1 MSDNRHHKRFMVEGM
16 EINGKMLFATEVF
29 VQNVSISGMSFKAD
43 RRLDIGKE
51 YTIRLQDQ
59 GRTIAVKGIV
69 VWSSLVGNKAGHD
82 GDSIPVYAAGMKFTN
97 VLNERIN
104 EIISFIESHERQ
116 GQDQGA
122 GHRLSGLRF
131 AITNPGKAVL
141 QFPSHY
147 LVKKISAGGML
158 IESDQSLAQEER
170 FPMELSIPEEA
181 AITFIGRV
189 ASCSCNSIKGVE
201 HFDIGIEFIEMAV
214 PHRKKLHEF
223 IAMLDTMSENF

>member
-1 MSDNRHHKRFMVEGM
+1 MSEHRHHKRFVVEGM

-29 VQNVSISGMSFKAD
+29 VLDVSISGMSFKAD

-51 YTIRLQDQ
+51 YTLRLQDHD
-59 GRTIAVKGIV
+59 RAIAVKGVV
-69 VWSSLVGNKAGHD
+69 VWSRLVGSKEGCD

-97 VLNERIN
+97 VLSESIS

-116 GQDQGA
+116 GHDQGP
-122 GHRLSGLRF
+122 GQRLSGIRF
-131 AITNPGKAVL
+131 AITNPGRAVL

-158 IESDQSLAQEER
+158 IESDQALVQEER
-170 FPMELSIPEEA
+170 FPMELSVPEEET
-181 AITFIGRV
+181 ITFTGRV
-189 ASCSCNSIKGVE
+189 ASCLAVSVKGVE

-214 PHRKKLHEF
+214 HHRKKLHDF
-223 IAMLDTMSENF
+223 ISMLNAMSKDV

>member
-1 MSDNRHHKRFMVEGM
+1 MSELRHHKRFIVEGM

-29 VQNVSISGMSFKAD
+29 VQNVSITGMSFKAD

-51 YTIRLQDQ
+51 YTIRLQDHDK
-59 GRTIAVKGIV
+59 TLAVKGVV
-69 VWSSLVGNKAGHD
+69 VWSSLVGNKEGHD

-97 VLNERIN
+97 VLSERIR
-104 EIISFIESHERQ
+104 EIISYIEGHEQ
-116 GQDQGA
+116 QVHEQEAGQ
-122 GHRLSGLRF
+122 RLRDVRF

-147 LVKKISAGGML
+147 LVKKIGAGGML
-158 IESDQSLAQEER
+158 IESDQALAQEER

-181 AITFIGRV
+181 PISFTGRV
-189 ASCSCNSIKGVE
+189 ASCITIKVKGIE

-214 PHRKKLHEF
+214 PNRKKLHDF
-223 IAMLDTMSENF
+223 ISMLNTMNKDV

>member
-1 MSDNRHHKRFMVEGM
+1 MNDKRNHKRFIVEGM

-51 YTIRLQDQ
+51 YTIRLQDHGQ
-59 GRTIAVKGIV
+59 VLAIRGMV

-82 GDSIPVYAAGMKFTN
+82 GDSIPVYAAGMKFTD

-104 EIISFIESHERQ
+104 EIIRFIESHERR
-116 GQDQGA
+116 GQDPGP

-158 IESDQSLAQEER
+158 IESDQALAPEER
-170 FPMELSIPEEA
+170 FPMELSIPEEE
-181 AITFIGRV
+181 TLSFIGRV
-189 ASCSCNSIKGVE
+189 ASCNAISVKGVE
-201 HFDIGIEFIEMAV
+201 HFNIGIEFIEMSV
-214 PHRKKLHEF
+214 PYRKKLHEF
-223 IAMLDTMSENF
+223 ITLLTDMSQGF

>member
-1 MSDNRHHKRFMVEGM
+1 MSDQRHHKRFIVEGM

-29 VQNVSISGMSFKAD
+29 VLNVSISGMSFKAD

-51 YTIRLQDQ
+51 YTIRLQDHD
-59 GRTIAVKGIV
+59 RTIAVKGVV
-69 VWSSLVGNKAGHD
+69 VWSSLVGTKEGHD
-82 GDSIPVYAAGMKFTN
+82 GDSIPVYSAGMKFTN

-104 EIISFIESHERQ
+104 EIIGFIESHERR
-116 GQDQGA
+116 GHDQGP

-131 AITNPGKAVL
+131 TITNPNRAVL

-158 IESDQSLAQEER
+158 IESDQELTREER
-170 FPMELSIPEEA
+170 FPMELSIPEEEP
-181 AITFIGRV
+181 IGFTGRV
-189 ASCSCNSIKGVE
+189 ASCLAVNIKGIE

-214 PHRKKLHEF
+214 HHRKKLHDF
-223 IAMLDTMSENF
+223 IALLNSMNKNV